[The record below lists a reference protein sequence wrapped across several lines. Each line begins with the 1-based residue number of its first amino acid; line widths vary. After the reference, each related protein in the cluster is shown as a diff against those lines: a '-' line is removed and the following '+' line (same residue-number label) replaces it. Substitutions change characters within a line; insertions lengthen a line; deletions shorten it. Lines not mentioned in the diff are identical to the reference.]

1 MRHGACGTRHGGG
14 GGMGRPRRG
23 DDDGAGNVAHAEP
36 DRFAVD
42 EFARMGEAGD
52 LFTEDDR
59 VELIDEAIL
68 KMTPPNRIR
77 CPRNR
82 GNSRRGVARC
92 ERTAGG
98 AGLLE

>member
-1 MRHGACGTRHGGG
+1 
-14 GGMGRPRRG
+14 
-23 DDDGAGNVAHAEP
+23 
-36 DRFAVD
+36 
-42 EFARMGEAGD
+42 MGEAGD

-68 KMTPPNRIR
+68 KMTPPDRIR